1 MRKIEVKF
9 NDTEYTVAPNFAV
22 IERIEQR
29 FDLMSFLRSIQMAK
43 TRTRDVAWVLFCALA
58 ESGYKDTYS
67 DIGQLVLDDL
77 ETTTVAAAEIVSSA
91 LGAGPEEAE
100 AKKPTG
106 TKAKPA

>member
-9 NDTEYTVAPNFAV
+9 NDTEYTVAPSFAV

-58 ESGYKDTYS
+58 EAGYKESYA
-67 DIGQLVLDDL
+67 DIGQMVLDDL
-77 ETTTVAAAEIVSSA
+77 ETTTVAAAELVSSA
-91 LGAGPEEAE
+91 LGAGPEEAP
-100 AKKPTG
+100 AKKPKS
-106 TKAKPA
+106 TKAEGA